1 MLWRPYRLRKNWQF
15 QSIITKGKKLV
26 NSSFVLFFQTNN
38 LNNCQFGISTP
49 KKLLKKAVERNRY
62 KRQVR
67 EMIISYLKKNQDSC
81 QTNENHFHSNF
92 VVIIRYPYLDLD
104 FATNRKNLY
113 KLLVSAAFEKTNSR
127 MGDATKI

>member
-1 MLWRPYRLRKNWQF
+1 MLWRPHRLRKNWQF
-15 QSIITKGKKLV
+15 QTIITKGKKLV
-26 NSSFVLFFQTNN
+26 NPSFVVFFLANN

-81 QTNENHFHSNF
+81 QTNGNHSHNNF

-104 FATNRKNLY
+104 FATNQKNLH
-113 KLLVSAAFEKTNSR
+113 KLLISASQQKNGYRLENA
-127 MGDATKI
+127 